1 MSATDFVDFTH
12 ASCPIHAD
20 ASTTWRVLTTETSAL
35 FMGAEFDTDWIVG
48 HPITFEGN
56 WKGTAYRD
64 HGAVVSF
71 DPERLVQFTQFSS
84 MSGKAD
90 EAENYD
96 LVTFEL
102 SGADNGTLATRLLGT
117 AMTRGRCHKFEA
129 TLEGGVTG
137 SSVEV
142 G

>member
-1 MSATDFVDFTH
+1 
-12 ASCPIHAD
+12 
-20 ASTTWRVLTTETSAL
+20 
-35 FMGAEFDTDWIVG
+35 MGAEFDTDWIVG

-102 SGADNGTLATRLLGT
+102 SGADNGTLATRRLGT
-117 AMTRGRCHKFEA
+117 AMTGAGATSSRPRSRAVSLDLQWKLGRP
-129 TLEGGVTG
+129 
-137 SSVEV
+137 
-142 G
+142 